1 MRSKRTRRLFFF
13 IFLADVVLGGSFAFA
28 QQGEIV
34 SSLQFRGNENLNS
47 AELKTQMFTKATAWY
62 DFLPY
67 VEPRRFDAGLF
78 HSDLQRLHAYYQTQG
93 FYYTN
98 MDTVLYATKPGHIS
112 LEINIQEGP
121 RSFIEQIRISGLDTL
136 QDKPKEVNHLLEL
149 KGEAFVRDEL
159 SVQIT
164 SLIKRLRNLGFG
176 FAKAELSSYAD
187 SLKVYAEVEISLG
200 PICEISEIDVQGNKG
215 VSKKTVL
222 RGLTFKTGERFEGKA
237 LEDSRRQLYRAG
249 VFRSVLVELPDT
261 AAQNTPI
268 LIRVSERPFKSITLG
283 GGFDT
288 EIGLRAEA
296 AWLHRNF
303 GGGARQLRISS
314 TLSTETRELVLGVRQ
329 PYFFSSRNW
338 LNLSGFVQKRFQADV
353 AQDEVGASTTFE
365 RNLAENLDLVIK
377 VSGGFVG
384 PQTDSTFSEVR
395 ASLQWDSRN
404 DLFDPTEGA
413 LASLTVRER
422 GWWLR
427 SDWEFWEINAEG
439 RLFQPLPFN
448 TVLGLRILGGRI
460 FRINSRAEVPLI
472 ERYYSGGLN
481 SVRGWA
487 YEALGPKTVAQ
498 NDAGD
503 PYLISLGGTS
513 HLEGSVELRVRIMS
527 FLGTAFFVDAGNVS
541 DQGKAFSIVD
551 LKWAVG
557 AGLRILTP
565 VGPIRFDGGYRL
577 SDDPILDNTTGIGSR
592 WQFHLSLG
600 QAF

>member
-1 MRSKRTRRLFFF
+1 MISKKTIRLFFL
-13 IFLADVVLGGSFAFA
+13 IFLVEVWFVNGFAFA
-28 QQGEIV
+28 QQGDIV
-34 SSLQFRGNENLNS
+34 SSLRFSGNENLSS
-47 AELKTQMFTKATAWY
+47 ARLQTQMFTKATAWY

-78 HSDLQRLHAYYQTQG
+78 HSDLQRINTFYQTQG
-93 FYYTN
+93 FYYASF
-98 MDTVLYATKPGHIS
+98 DTTLESSRSGYIS
-112 LEINIQEGP
+112 LEIKITEGP
-121 RSFIEQIRISGLDTL
+121 RSHIEQIHVSGLDTL
-136 QDKPKEVNHLLEL
+136 QEKPKEVAKLLEL
-149 KGEAFVRDEL
+149 KGKPFVRDLLAFEM
-159 SVQIT
+159 T
-164 SLIKRLRNLGFG
+164 ALIKRLRNQGYG

-187 SLKVYAEVEISLG
+187 SLKVFAEVEVQLG

-222 RGLTFKTGERFEGKA
+222 RGLTFKSGERFEGKA

-249 VFRSVLVELPDT
+249 VFRSVLVQLPDSVT
-261 AAQNTPI
+261 ENTPVKI
-268 LIRVSERPFKSITLG
+268 QVSERPFKSIKLG

-303 GGGARQLRISS
+303 GGGARHLRISG
-314 TLSTETRELVLGVRQ
+314 TLSTESRELVLGVRQ
-329 PYFFSSRNW
+329 PYFLSSRNW
-338 LNLSGFVQKRFQADV
+338 LNLSGFVQKRFQADI

-395 ASLQWDSRN
+395 GSLQWDSRN

-413 LASLTVRER
+413 LASVTIRER

-427 SDWEFWEINAEG
+427 SDWEFWEVNTEA

-448 TVLGLRILGGRI
+448 SVLGLRILGGGI
-460 FRINSRAEVPLI
+460 IRINKRAEVPLI
-472 ERYYSGGLN
+472 ERYFSGGLN
-481 SVRGWA
+481 SVRGWS
-487 YEALGPKTVAQ
+487 YEALGPKTLAE
-498 NDAGD
+498 DADGN
-503 PYLISLGGTS
+503 PYLIPSGGTS
-513 HLEGSVELRVRIMS
+513 HLEGSIELRLRILS
-527 FLGTAFFVDAGNVS
+527 FLGTAFFVDAGNVA
-541 DQGKAFSIVD
+541 DQWRAFSIAD

-565 VGPIRFDGGYRL
+565 VGPIRFDAGYRL
-577 SDDPILDNTTGIGSR
+577 SDDPILDNTAGIGSR
-592 WQFHLSLG
+592 WQYHLSLG